1 MSDEAQGAIDAA
13 GTSTRARA
21 AVAPCHLCHNHVGQ
35 LVCPPCVA
43 RSCRTLRQRVAEA
56 KSKAET
62 LRGQLAEDVAMRA
75 RLSER
80 AAAVTEARARLES
93 TRSRLRVAEE
103 LVA

>member
-1 MSDEAQGAIDAA
+1 MRLASD
-13 GTSTRARA
+13 
-21 AVAPCHLCHNHVGQ
+21 AP
-35 LVCPPCVA
+35 PISP
-43 RSCRTLRQRVAEA
+43 T
-56 KSKAET
+56 
-62 LRGQLAEDVAMRA
+62 QLAEDVAMRA

>member
-1 MSDEAQGAIDAA
+1 MLRWMRLASD
-13 GTSTRARA
+13 
-21 AVAPCHLCHNHVGQ
+21 AP
-35 LVCPPCVA
+35 PISP
-43 RSCRTLRQRVAEA
+43 T
-56 KSKAET
+56 
-62 LRGQLAEDVAMRA
+62 QLAEDVAMRA